1 MKLFRDINQDINAAK
16 NFSLV
21 SKPII
26 FFFNRGFHALLHYR
40 LANKLYKWRIPV
52 LPLIL
57 TRIIQI
63 CYAIDI
69 DFRATLNGGIVVVHG
84 VGLVVGSGAIINS
97 NVILFHGVT
106 IGRRGV
112 GPVISKNDGF
122 PVIEENCIICAGS
135 KILGNII
142 IGNNTTIGANC
153 VITNNIPSNSVC
165 KIPNN
170 HFLIY
175 NKL

>member
-1 MKLFRDINQDINAAK
+1 MSLFKKINEDINAAK

-21 SKPII
+21 SKPVI

-40 LANKLYKWRIPV
+40 IANKLYKWKIPLV
-52 LPLIL
+52 PLIL

-63 CYAIDI
+63 IYAIDI
-69 DFRATLNGGIVVVHG
+69 DYKATLKGGIVIVHG

-106 IGRRGV
+106 IGRKGV
-112 GPVISKNDGF
+112 GHIISKTDGF

-135 KILGNII
+135 KILGKIV
-142 IGNNTTIGANC
+142 IGYNSTIGANC
-153 VITNNIPSNSVC
+153 VITSNIPFNSVC

-170 HFLIY
+170 QFVVY